1 MVFRLNAAVS
11 KLVRRISIRLSSSSS
26 LSFYSPRFLTFLF
39 LSSQEKKSLFV
50 SDGRIFSRD
59 RDGCQLGSHCPA
71 TNSLES
77 ART

>member
-39 LSSQEKKSLFV
+39 LSSQESKSFRRV
-50 SDGRIFSRD
+50 DV
-59 RDGCQLGSHCPA
+59 
-71 TNSLES
+71 LEG
-77 ART
+77 

>member
-11 KLVRRISIRLSSSSS
+11 KLVRRISILLSSSSS
-26 LSFYSPRFLTFLF
+26 LFFFVARVSLPLFSGKQEFVRF
-39 LSSQEKKSLFV
+39 
-50 SDGRIFSRD
+50 RRMFSRD